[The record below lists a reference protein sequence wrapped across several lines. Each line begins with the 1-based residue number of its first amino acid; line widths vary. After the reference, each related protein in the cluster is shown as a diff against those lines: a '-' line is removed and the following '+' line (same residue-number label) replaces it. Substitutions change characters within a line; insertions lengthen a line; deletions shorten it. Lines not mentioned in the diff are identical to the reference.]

1 MGYWKSWADFVD
13 MGGRGFYVWA
23 SFGFVLALIVI
34 ELVMIRL
41 RKQAALKASS
51 ELDKDHA

>member
-23 SFGFVLALIVI
+23 SFGFVLALLIV
-34 ELVMIRL
+34 ELMLIRA
-41 RKQAALKASS
+41 RQQAALKAVS
-51 ELDKDHA
+51 DHEASL